1 MFSCC
6 LTDNPI
12 SVFVLLHNTF
22 RSRDLILGPLTDHVA
37 HILPH
42 FEYYTARDFI
52 FRAKFKF
59 FSFFSRNLRYLKIAT
74 LTSSAN
80 SLIRIMRVGVL
91 KVLYHVICQIKGQN
105 IPCILPRYKKL

>member
-22 RSRDLILGPLTDHVA
+22 RSRGLILGPLTGHVT

-42 FEYYTARDFI
+42 FEYYTARDLI
-52 FRAKFKF
+52 FRAKF
-59 FSFFSRNLRYLKIAT
+59 
-74 LTSSAN
+74 
-80 SLIRIMRVGVL
+80 
-91 KVLYHVICQIKGQN
+91 
-105 IPCILPRYKKL
+105 

>member
-12 SVFVLLHNTF
+12 SVFLLLHNTF

-59 FSFFSRNLRYLKIAT
+59 FSFFREISVISKLSHSYHQPIA
-74 LTSSAN
+74 LLGLCA
-80 SLIRIMRVGVL
+80 
-91 KVLYHVICQIKGQN
+91 
-105 IPCILPRYKKL
+105 